1 MKKYLSDY
9 IAFIEKAL
17 ADKSLSTAE
26 LENILSEMPLQ
37 IGFMQHERLIHLIVT
52 VLFALLL
59 FISLTAA
66 AALKTPAFF
75 LLSLLIL
82 ALTIPYIAH
91 YYFLENN
98 VQKLYA
104 LYNALNDRI
113 KASQN
118 P

>member
-1 MKKYLSDY
+1 MKKYLSAY
-9 IAFIEKAL
+9 IAFIEKSL
-17 ADKSLSTAE
+17 ADTSLSSEE
-26 LENILSEMPLQ
+26 LEKILAEMPLQ
-37 IGFMQHERLIHLIVT
+37 ISFMQHERLIHLIVT

-66 AALKTPAFF
+66 AALHIPAFF

-82 ALTIPYIAH
+82 ALLIPYISH

-98 VQKLYA
+98 VQKLYE
-104 LYNALNDRI
+104 LYNALTDRI
-113 KASQN
+113 QASHN

>member
-17 ADKSLSTAE
+17 ADNSLSREE
-26 LENILSEMPLQ
+26 LERIFAEMPMQ

-59 FISLTAA
+59 FISMAAA
-66 AALKTPAFF
+66 AALKIPAFF
-75 LLSLLIL
+75 LLSLLLL
-82 ALTIPYIAH
+82 ALLIPYISH

-98 VQKLYA
+98 VQKLYS
-104 LYNALNDRI
+104 LYNALNEKIR
-113 KASQN
+113 N
-118 P
+118 PHNP